1 MTALKILLSKTLL
14 PLLIWLLYLTLRKHI
29 HGVVSEQKNII
40 VAFWHGKML
49 VGWLL
54 AKSLVRPKRC
64 YAVVSLSKDGTML
77 ANALEMMG
85 FALIRGSSSRGK
97 DVVKSEMIDCLREG
111 NAIAITPDGPRGAR
125 HVFKYGSVRI
135 ASETQTPILFID
147 IAFEKAWRLEK
158 SWDKFEIPKPFSRVE
173 IHLTRIDVPK
183 FETEDNLKAF
193 TESLTQTF
201 QRA

>member
-1 MTALKILLSKTLL
+1 M
-14 PLLIWLLYLTLRKHI
+14 YLTLRKHI
-29 HGVVSEQKNII
+29 HGEIPKQKNLI

-54 AKSLVRPKRC
+54 AQSLVHPKKC
-64 YAVVSLSKDGTML
+64 HAVVSLSKDGTML
-77 ANALEMMG
+77 ANALEMLNFG
-85 FALIRGSSSRGK
+85 LIRGSSSRGRE
-97 DVVKSEMIDCLREG
+97 VVKAEMLACLQAG

-135 ASETQTPILFID
+135 ASETQTPILFVD
-147 IAFEKAWRLEK
+147 IMFEKAWRLEK

-173 IHLTRIDVPK
+173 IYLTRIDVPK
-183 FETEDNLKAF
+183 FETEDALKAF
-193 TESLTQTF
+193 TDSLTQTF

>member
-1 MTALKILLSKTLL
+1 MKILLSRTLL
-14 PLLIWLLYLTLRKHI
+14 PLLIWLVYLTLRKRVQGKI
-29 HGVVSEQKNII
+29 PERKNAI

-64 YAVVSLSKDGTML
+64 HAVVSLSKDGTML
-77 ANALEMMG
+77 ANALEVLNFG
-85 FALIRGSSSRGK
+85 LIRGSSSRGK
-97 DVVKSEMIDCLREG
+97 AVVTSEMTACLRAG

-147 IAFEKAWRLEK
+147 VAFENAWRLEK
-158 SWDKFEIPKPFSRVE
+158 SWDKFEIPKPFSEVH
-173 IHLTRIDVPK
+173 IHLTCIDVPK
-183 FETEDNLKAF
+183 FETENALKAF
-193 TESLTQTF
+193 TDSLTATF
-201 QRA
+201 QRT